1 MHSVAAL
8 RTRPLL
14 HRLYTGQ
21 ADDLAAFVRAQP
33 PERYAPRVV
42 AGYRYVEAMNESGMI
57 RTDLGGRLGDVLSTF
72 AIGVAAGAATLDVEE
87 VVMGFSLLI
96 AAGIDANV
104 SDTTPGKD
112 AFAILVDD
120 LLACVPDPTA
130 LDHAPGHLATTVHDG
145 TSRGEHTT

>member
-1 MHSVAAL
+1 M